1 MLACEDDWISFFEK
15 ANCVTT
21 AAADGSRE
29 VNLEKFLRY
38 CFDIAYKMPASPST
52 RPRGDNAHVRSV
64 SHGGVPLPVGS
75 PGGTRRASPPQLSI

>member
-1 MLACEDDWISFFEK
+1 
-15 ANCVTT
+15 
-21 AAADGSRE
+21 
-29 VNLEKFLRY
+29 LRY

-52 RPRGDNAHVRSV
+52 RPLRGNAHVRSV